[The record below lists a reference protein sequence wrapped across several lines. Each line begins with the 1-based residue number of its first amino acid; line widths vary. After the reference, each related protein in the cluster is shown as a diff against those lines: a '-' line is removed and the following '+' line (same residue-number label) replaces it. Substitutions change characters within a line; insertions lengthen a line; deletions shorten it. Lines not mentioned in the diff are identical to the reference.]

1 MPQPTAEELNQLTSK
16 ILSSAIAIHRA
27 LGPGLL
33 ESAYGG
39 CLCYD
44 LTDAGF
50 TVERQKPL
58 PLIYRGFKTD
68 CAYRADIVVQDCVII
83 EVKAVDALAP
93 IHRQQLYTYLRL
105 GDYHVGLLLNFGAST
120 LRDGI
125 QRVVNNFPDR

>member
-1 MPQPTAEELNQLTSK
+1 MPPPTAAELNRLTSI

-33 ESAYGG
+33 ESAYGA
-39 CLCYD
+39 CMCHD
-44 LTDAGF
+44 LTDAGL

-68 CAYRADIVVQDCVII
+68 CAYRADIVVQDCVV
-83 EVKAVDALAP
+83 EVKAVDTLAP

-105 GDYHVGLLLNFGAST
+105 GNYRVGLLLNFGAST

-125 QRVVNNFPDR
+125 QRVVNNFPNR